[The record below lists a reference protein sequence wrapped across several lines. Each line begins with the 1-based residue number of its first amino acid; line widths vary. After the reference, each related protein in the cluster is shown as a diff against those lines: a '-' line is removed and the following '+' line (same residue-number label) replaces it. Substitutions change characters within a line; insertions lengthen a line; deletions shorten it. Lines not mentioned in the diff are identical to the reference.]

1 MSYKVKSI
9 ENQEIEIFFDEI
21 IGATEEAEERFLKRA
36 AEVEKRNIVRNLN
49 VLRTKTND
57 PEHKHMADDVNYR
70 IVKDRYGG
78 KVARIRGGRKTGT
91 KWHLVNDGTYRSKAT
106 HFIDTAMK
114 QSDEEIEQIFEEEM
128 EGGGF

>member
-1 MSYKVKSI
+1 MSYKIKST
-9 ENQEIEIFFDEI
+9 ESEEIEVFLNEI
-21 IGATEEAEERFLKRA
+21 MGVTEEIEERFLKRA
-36 AEVEKRNIVRNLN
+36 AEVVKGNIVRNLN

-70 IVKDRYGG
+70 IVKDEYGE
-78 KVARIRGGRKTGT
+78 KVARIRGGKKTGT

-106 HFIDTAMK
+106 HFIDTALK

-128 EGGGF
+128 ERGGF

>member
-1 MSYKVKSI
+1 MSYKIKST
-9 ENQEIEIFFDEI
+9 ESEEIEVFLNEI
-21 IGATEEAEERFLKRA
+21 MGVTEEIEERFLKRA
-36 AEVEKRNIVRNLN
+36 AEVEKRNIVKNLN
-49 VLRTKTND
+49 ILRAETND
-57 PEHKHMADDVNYR
+57 PEHKHMADDVSYR

-128 EGGGF
+128 ERGGF